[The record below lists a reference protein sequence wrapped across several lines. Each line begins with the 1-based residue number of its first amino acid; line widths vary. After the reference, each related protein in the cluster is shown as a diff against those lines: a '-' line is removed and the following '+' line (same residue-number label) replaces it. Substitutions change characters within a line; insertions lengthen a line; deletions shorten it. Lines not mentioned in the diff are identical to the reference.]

1 MKRIL
6 LFGSIIM
13 GLLLSSC
20 MKDNIDVTLTEVNDG
35 NIRLSVASKNGAPV
49 VDQKVILNSYSGIIE
64 EKNTNSSGVVEFKDV
79 LMGSYQVV
87 MEDVVEDNKEYLI
100 IQSVQVVNG
109 ITKEYDII
117 PSEYSG
123 SLELTILDIDYN
135 PIEGITLG
143 VIKYESRLEE
153 DFDVLL
159 ENTMAST
166 VSDTD
171 GKIVIENLP
180 LGTYSI
186 FAYRGETDF
195 IYDAYAFSLERKG
208 ATVRGNY
215 YYR

>member
-1 MKRIL
+1 
-6 LFGSIIM
+6 M